1 MGSDLVNRQ
10 IRTAEATTPASGVV
24 GATIALQRATRG
36 LTIEELARRSSIS
49 TGLLSQLER
58 GIGNPSLSTLTR
70 LAQALDIPIGA
81 FFAGS
86 PAEAD
91 IVVHPHTRKR
101 LFLAE
106 RNLTYQLLVP
116 DLQGALSMLHIEM
129 PPGFT
134 NEGDPF
140 RHLGE
145 ECMLVLKG
153 QIETHAEHRTFLLTE
168 GDSIRFTSSTPH
180 WYRTY
185 EQGAELIT
193 AMTPPSL

>member
-1 MGSDLVNRQ
+1 MNRQ
-10 IRTAEATTPASGVV
+10 TKAGEATTPQSQAV
-24 GATIALQRATRG
+24 GATIALQRATHG
-36 LTIEELARRSSIS
+36 LTIEELARRSSTS

-86 PAEAD
+86 TDADD

-101 LFLAE
+101 LFLAD

-116 DLQGALSMLHIEM
+116 NLQGSLSMLHIEM
-129 PPGFT
+129 PPMFT
-134 NEGDPF
+134 NERDPF

-153 QIETHAEHRTFLLTE
+153 EIETHAEQRTFLLTE
-168 GDSIRFTSSTPH
+168 GDSIRFASTTPH
-180 WYRTY
+180 WYRTF
-185 EQGAELIT
+185 EHGAVLIT

>member
-1 MGSDLVNRQ
+1 VSRQ
-10 IRTAEATTPASGVV
+10 IKIAEATTPESAAV
-24 GATIALQRATRG
+24 GATITLQRATHG
-36 LTIEELARRSSIS
+36 LTIEELAGRASIS

-86 PAEAD
+86 TYEED

-101 LFLAE
+101 LILAE

-140 RHLGE
+140 RHAGE

-153 QIETHAEHRTFLLTE
+153 PIETHAEQRTFLLDA
-168 GDSIRFTSSTPH
+168 GDSIRFASSTPH
-180 WYRTY
+180 WYRTF
-185 EQGAELIT
+185 EEGAELIT

>member
-1 MGSDLVNRQ
+1 MNRP
-10 IRTAEATTPASGVV
+10 TLANEATTPQSRAV
-24 GATIALQRATRG
+24 GSTIALQRSTHG

-86 PAEAD
+86 TDGGD
-91 IVVHPHTRKR
+91 IVVHPNTRKR
-101 LFLAE
+101 LYLAD

-116 DLQGALSMLHIEM
+116 DLQGTISMLHIEM
-129 PPGFT
+129 PPRFT

-140 RHLGE
+140 RHPGE

-153 QIETHAEHRTFLLTE
+153 KIETHAEERTFLLTE
-168 GDSIRFTSSTPH
+168 GDSIRFASTTPH
-180 WYRTY
+180 WYRTFGR
-185 EQGAELIT
+185 GADLIT

>member
-1 MGSDLVNRQ
+1 MNRQ
-10 IRTAEATTPASGVV
+10 SRTAESTSPLSGLV
-24 GATIALQRATRG
+24 GATIALNRSTRG

-81 FFAGS
+81 FFTGS
-86 PAEAD
+86 DDEAD

-101 LFLAE
+101 LVLAE
-106 RNLTYQLLVP
+106 KNLTYELLVP

-129 PPGFT
+129 PPEFT
-134 NEGDPF
+134 NEHDPF
-140 RHLGE
+140 RHPGE
-145 ECMLVLKG
+145 ECMLVLNG
-153 QIETHAEHRTFLLTE
+153 RIETHAEERTFILSA
-168 GDSIRFTSSTPH
+168 GDSIRFTSRIPH
-180 WYRTY
+180 WYRTF
-185 EQGAELIT
+185 EEGAVLIT

>member
-1 MGSDLVNRQ
+1 MSRQ
-10 IRTAEATTPASGVV
+10 VRIADATTPESAAV
-24 GATIALQRATRG
+24 GAMITLQRATHG
-36 LTIEELARRSSIS
+36 LTIEELSGRASIS

-86 PAEAD
+86 TGDDD

-101 LFLAE
+101 LILAE

-116 DLQGALSMLHIEM
+116 DLQGALSMLHIEL

-140 RHLGE
+140 RHVGE
-145 ECMLVLKG
+145 ECMLVLRG
-153 QIETHAEHRTFLLTE
+153 PIETHAEQRAFLLDA

-180 WYRTY
+180 WYRVF
-185 EQGAELIT
+185 EEGAEVIT

>member
-1 MGSDLVNRQ
+1 MNRQ
-10 IRTAEATTPASGVV
+10 SRSAEATTPLSGAV
-24 GATIALQRATRG
+24 GATIALQRAAHG

-81 FFAGS
+81 FFVGS
-86 PAEAD
+86 TAEAD

-101 LFLAE
+101 LVLAE

-116 DLQGALSMLHIEM
+116 DLQGALSMLHIEL

-134 NEGDPF
+134 NEHDPF

-145 ECMLVLKG
+145 ECMLVLEG
-153 QIETHAEHRTFLLTE
+153 QIETHAEQRTFLMSA
-168 GDSIRFTSSTPH
+168 GDSIRFASSTPH
-180 WYRTY
+180 WYRVF
-185 EQGAELIT
+185 EQGAVVIT

>member
-1 MGSDLVNRQ
+1 VNRL
-10 IRTAEATTPASGVV
+10 IRATEATTPESRTV
-24 GATIALQRATRG
+24 GATIALQRATHG
-36 LTIEELARRSSIS
+36 LTIEELARRASIS

-86 PAEAD
+86 TSETD

-101 LFLAE
+101 LILAE

-116 DLQGALSMLHIEM
+116 DLQGTLSMLHIEM

-134 NEGDPF
+134 NEGAPF
-140 RHLGE
+140 RHAGE
-145 ECMLVLKG
+145 ECMLVMKG
-153 QIETHAEHRTFLLTE
+153 EIETHAEQRTFLLTE
-168 GDSIRFTSSTPH
+168 GDSIRFASSTPH
-180 WYRTY
+180 WYRTF
-185 EQGAELIT
+185 EHGAVLIT